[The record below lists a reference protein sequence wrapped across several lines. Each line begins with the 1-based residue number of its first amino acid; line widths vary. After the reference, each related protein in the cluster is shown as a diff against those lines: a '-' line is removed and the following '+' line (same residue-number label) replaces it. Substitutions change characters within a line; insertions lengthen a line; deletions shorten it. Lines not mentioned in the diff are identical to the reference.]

1 MNNKWVN
8 CMAVC
13 SLCLVFTGCGQRERK
28 ISLTELQNS
37 SGDFQFSSV
46 QWGSSKEDIEETL
59 GVTLDEFLSANSSHQ
74 AYMASEAFEWEGAQA
89 RLLCEFE
96 NEALSSVS
104 FHIFPEEDE
113 QEAVWEALTQELT
126 SLYGEAE
133 IFFRE
138 SQIEELGFTTQGE
151 SYLWERTEGIHT
163 ALVLTDFKQDGSFKY
178 ILLSVYPVTK

>member
-13 SLCLVFTGCGQRERK
+13 SLCLVFAGCGQRERE

-74 AYMASEAFEWEGAQA
+74 AYMASEAFEWEGRPGPAA
-89 RLLCEFE
+89 LRL
-96 NEALSSVS
+96 
-104 FHIFPEEDE
+104 
-113 QEAVWEALTQELT
+113 
-126 SLYGEAE
+126 
-133 IFFRE
+133 
-138 SQIEELGFTTQGE
+138 
-151 SYLWERTEGIHT
+151 
-163 ALVLTDFKQDGSFKY
+163 
-178 ILLSVYPVTK
+178 